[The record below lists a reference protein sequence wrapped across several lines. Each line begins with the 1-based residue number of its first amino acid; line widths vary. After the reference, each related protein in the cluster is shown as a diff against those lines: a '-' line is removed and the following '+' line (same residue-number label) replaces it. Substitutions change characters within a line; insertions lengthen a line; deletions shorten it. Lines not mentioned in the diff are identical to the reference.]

1 MFYLVSWFF
10 FQVRRA
16 AGRNEK
22 DEAQRLESNKP
33 TYTLHHLV
41 KERYPRFVDALSDLD
56 DALAI
61 TYLFA
66 ALPSEGRITPK
77 VTTKAQ
83 ELSAAWSVYCTTTSA
98 ITKSFISVKG
108 VYLEANIQHSTIRW
122 IVPHSFTQ
130 NLPKD
135 VDFRVMLTFFEF
147 YEALLTFVLYKL
159 FNDIGVRYPL
169 VTATTSSGL
178 AQISTNGNT
187 SRNISSIVTAHL
199 RALSRD
205 TKSDEKGTITS
216 VVSDAVKENSK
227 AINMKSKK
235 RQAKNAVVS
244 IDAALSKLVDDYSS
258 DDDDLVEGEESCD
271 DEGDGTDEEGG
282 NADVTEPLKAALDS
296 LAREQEAS
304 IMGGGSTMAKL
315 SEEAIKRKRLFSGLV
330 FFLSREVPRGYI
342 ELVCLSYGGTV
353 GWEGDDSPIG
363 IRDKSITHHLVDRK
377 TLPDLSS
384 LPKHREYVQPQWVV
398 DCANFHFLLPC
409 SRYAIGKE
417 LPPHLSPFVNDD
429 EEGYKP
435 KYAEEVERLK
445 NGEEICE
452 IMHVETSVGSVY
464 EEEPSVV
471 EEDTD
476 GITEPMEDAEENNHE
491 EDEGEDEDEEGMNDT
506 SDTVK
511 LKMKQD
517 NEAKELAKLMMS
529 KKAVRL
535 YGRMQHGLAQKQ
547 EKIAHLE
554 RKRKD
559 IELAKIEQT
568 LLQKREEIKGNKG
581 KTADGKSKN
590 KAKVERLKKERRAI
604 ENDYAKSGGLMTKKR
619 KNA

>member
-1 MFYLVSWFF
+1 
-10 FQVRRA
+10 
-16 AGRNEK
+16 
-22 DEAQRLESNKP
+22 
-33 TYTLHHLV
+33 V

-77 VTTKAQ
+77 VTAKAQ

-98 ITKSFISVKG
+98 ITKTFISVKG
-108 VYLEANIQHSTIRW
+108 VYLEADIQHSTIRW

-135 VDFRVMLTFFEF
+135 VDYRVMLTFFEF

-159 FNDIGVRYPL
+159 YNDIGVRYPL
-169 VTATTSSGL
+169 VTATTVGSL
-178 AQISTNGNT
+178 AQISSNCITGKNL
-187 SRNISSIVTAHL
+187 SSIVTAHL
-199 RALSRD
+199 RTLSSKD
-205 TKSDEKGTITS
+205 TKPAEKGTITS
-216 VVSDAVKENSK
+216 VVSDATMQNS
-227 AINMKSKK
+227 NSTNTKSK
-235 RQAKNAVVS
+235 RQAKNAVIS

-258 DDDDLVEGEESCD
+258 DDDDVVEDEESCD
-271 DEGDGTDEEGG
+271 GDESGTDEEGG
-282 NADVTEPLKAALDS
+282 NANVVEPLKAALDN

-304 IMGGGSTMAKL
+304 IIGGGATMAKL

-330 FFLSREVPRGYI
+330 FFLSREVPRGYL

-377 TLPDLSS
+377 TLPDVSS

-409 SRYAIGKE
+409 SRYGIGKE
-417 LPPHLSPFVNDD
+417 LPPHLSPFVNDE

-435 KYAEEVERLK
+435 KYAEEIERLK
-445 NGEEICE
+445 NGEEICDM
-452 IMHVETSVGSVY
+452 MHVEASVSSQC
-464 EEEPSVV
+464 EEEPHIV
-471 EEDTD
+471 EENTD
-476 GITEPMEDAEENNHE
+476 SVIEPMEEAEENNHE
-491 EDEGEDEDEEGMNDT
+491 ESEEEEEEEEVNNMNDY
-506 SDTVK
+506 V
-511 LKMKQD
+511 KMKHD

-547 EKIAHLE
+547 EKIANLE

-559 IELAKIEQT
+559 IELNKIEQR
-568 LLQKREEIKGNKG
+568 LLQKREEIKGTKG

-590 KAKVERLKKERRAI
+590 QAKVERLKKERRAI
-604 ENDYAKSGGLMTKKR
+604 ENDYSKSGGSMTKKR
-619 KNA
+619 KND